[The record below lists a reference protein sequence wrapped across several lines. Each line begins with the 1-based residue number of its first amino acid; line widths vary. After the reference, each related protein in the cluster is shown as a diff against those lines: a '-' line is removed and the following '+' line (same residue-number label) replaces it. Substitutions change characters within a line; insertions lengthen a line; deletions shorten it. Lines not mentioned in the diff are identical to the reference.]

1 MSLKHVPN
9 SVESL
14 ETWTVVELPAYK
26 MPFHS
31 SGARQSTGGDVLGVI
46 NTDFLDLKLQVGFIF
61 MREN

>member
-26 MPFHS
+26 TPFHS